1 MNMSNLHS
9 IGGGMAWMAAAA
21 LLLLATFEPV
31 KIAGAPAPTQT
42 AAAADASIGSARA

>member
-1 MNMSNLHS
+1 MSNLHS

-31 KIAGAPAPTQT
+31 KTGDAPAKTEI
-42 AAAADASIGSARA
+42 AAASVAAGKAA

>member
-1 MNMSNLHS
+1 MSNLHS

-31 KIAGAPAPTQT
+31 KIGKEPAKTQLAAAPTAT
-42 AAAADASIGSARA
+42 ARTA

>member
-1 MNMSNLHS
+1 MTNLHS

-31 KIAGAPAPTQT
+31 STSRTPTKTQIAALAT
-42 AAAADASIGSARA
+42 ADRQEA

>member
-1 MNMSNLHS
+1 MTNLHS

-31 KIAGAPAPTQT
+31 KISNTSAATQT
-42 AAAADASIGSARA
+42 AASTTASVEAA